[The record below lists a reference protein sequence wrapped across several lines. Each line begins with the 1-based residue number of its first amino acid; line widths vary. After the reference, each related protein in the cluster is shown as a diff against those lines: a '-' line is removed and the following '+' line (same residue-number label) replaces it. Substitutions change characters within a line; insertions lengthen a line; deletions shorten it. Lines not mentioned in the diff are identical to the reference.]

1 MCGRYSLV
9 HSTAEILERFALQ
22 QLVIDGIQLEIEP
35 EPQISPGRLIG
46 AVTQEHENC
55 PRLLQAFKWGFI
67 PNWVKDNRKFPPV
80 INARAE
86 SLLEKAYFR
95 GALRSRRCLIPAD
108 GFFEWLKEPEWQTSG
123 RENSRNSSRNSGSQP
138 YLFAF
143 KDQRLFAFAGL
154 FEEWAS
160 PTGGEIVTCCI
171 ITVNANSLVAP
182 YHDRMP
188 AILAPED
195 EAHWLNSRVQPHE
208 ALYCLN
214 AYDPY
219 EMTAT
224 PVALPKTKPGS
235 KKNRASSDIEQ
246 LRLPGF

>member
-9 HSTAEILERFALQ
+9 HSTGEILDRFGLP
-22 QLVIDGIQLEIEP
+22 QLVIDGIQLDIEP

-108 GFFEWLKEPEWQTSG
+108 GFFEWLKEPTCEAGGTSSG
-123 RENSRNSSRNSGSQP
+123 RRP
-138 YLFAF
+138 YRFAF

-182 YHDRMP
+182 FHDRMP

-195 EAHWLNSRVQPHE
+195 ETHWLNSQVQPHE

-214 AYDPY
+214 VYDPY

-224 PVALPKTKPGS
+224 PVELLKAKPGS